1 MTENKIKQKSIH
13 SKATRTSYHQVN
25 KCTNTGCSNHNN
37 GGYGDWGNYSNW
49 GNHNNHVNWG
59 IWYDAWHACSKSNS
73 CDKTNSGCS
82 KAWGCGNHT
91 NTGYSDYSNGSYT
104 ATEVLYTDSI
114 DNTQWNP
121 QATANKVIVS
131 KAFVNNLKVPTI
143 YLRWATGGGVE
154 IRPDWSGF
162 NRECT
167 AIRFYLETS
176 TTKTF
181 TESNFTLL
189 GEVNATSS
197 SYNWTVSDLATDA
210 QSLYARIGITGYN
223 GSWSAL
229 LSNGKLNV
237 QDSHEQMT
245 SGGTNPKITVQSW
258 TDVAASYM
266 LSDIFKIYYYKPP
279 TWLTAPTKETIDQL
293 DTEVNKARGKLDA
306 TAYIFA
312 DRPVISNFTIMKS
325 SSIASSIAG
334 TKDIVTIDG
343 QGTLPATP
351 AQGDKITNT
360 AIKQLQSILD
370 NMGKV

>member
-1 MTENKIKQKSIH
+1 M
-13 SKATRTSYHQVN
+13 
-25 KCTNTGCSNHNN
+25 
-37 GGYGDWGNYSNW
+37 
-49 GNHNNHVNWG
+49 
-59 IWYDAWHACSKSNS
+59 
-73 CDKTNSGCS
+73 
-82 KAWGCGNHT
+82 
-91 NTGYSDYSNGSYT
+91 
-104 ATEVLYTDSI
+104 
-114 DNTQWNP
+114 
-121 QATANKVIVS
+121 
-131 KAFVNNLKVPTI
+131 
-143 YLRWATGGGVE
+143 RWATGGGIE

-197 SYNWTVSDLATDA
+197 VYNWTVSSLATDA

-229 LSNGKLNV
+229 MSNGKINV

-245 SGGTNPKITVQSW
+245 NGGTNPKITVQSW

-266 LSDIFKIYYYKPP
+266 LSSIFKIYYYKPP
-279 TWLTAPTKETIDQL
+279 TWLTTPTKATIDQL
-293 DTEVNKARGKLDA
+293 DTEVNKARGKLDT
-306 TAYIFA
+306 TAYTFA
-312 DRPVISNFTIMKS
+312 DRPIISNFTLMKAS
-325 SSIASSIAG
+325 QIASSIAG

-343 QGTLPATP
+343 RGTLPAAP
-351 AQGDKITNT
+351 AKGDLLTNT
-360 AIKQLQSILD
+360 AIRQLQSILD